1 MAPAAD
7 GPRPVIGRIARRA
20 YGLLLVTHPVPSAAY
35 VVAVGIFAWVAA
47 LAAHRSLDPGAL
59 ARVLVA
65 MGGAQ
70 AAIGATNDL
79 VDQPLDAPSRPEKPL
94 VRGLITPEAA
104 LMVAVVGSGALLLL
118 ITPLGLAVLLL
129 GLLVEGLGLAYD
141 FGLKRTPWSG
151 LLYAVYFPLIPLLA
165 WVVFGRWQPFLPW
178 IVPLGAALGAA
189 MNVANSL
196 PDLEADLAHGVRG
209 LPHVLGPR
217 RGLLVTWVIPPVV
230 VALLWLLDLTHAVPA
245 RPAGMWIASVFA
257 VASTAAT
264 WWLYRL
270 RPTTTTLRTTF
281 YVQAVGVV
289 GLGAAWLAA
298 VAF

>member
-1 MAPAAD
+1 MAASTAIPPQRLRAL
-7 GPRPVIGRIARRA
+7 ARRA

-35 VVAVGIFAWVAA
+35 VVAVGIFAWLAA

-79 VDQPLDAPSRPEKPL
+79 FDQPLDTPSRPEKPL
-94 VRGLITPEAA
+94 VRGLIAPEHA
-104 LMVAVVGSGALLLL
+104 LVVAIIGSAALLLL
-118 ITPLGLAVLLL
+118 ITPLGLAALLL

-151 LLYAVYFPLIPLLA
+151 FLYAVYFPLIPLLA

-178 IVPLGAALGAA
+178 IVPLGAALGVA

-196 PDLEADLAHGVRG
+196 PDLDADMAHGLRG
-209 LPHVLGPR
+209 LPHLLGLR
-217 RGLLVTWVIPPVV
+217 RGLLVTWIIPPAMM
-230 VALLWLLDLTHAVPA
+230 ALLWLLDLTRAVPA
-245 RPAGMWIASVFA
+245 RPAGMWIASLFA
-257 VASTAAT
+257 VASTAAA

-270 RPTTTTLRTTF
+270 QPTSSMLRTTF
-281 YVQAVGVV
+281 YIQAVGVV

-298 VAF
+298 AAF